1 MEIGKLPN
9 HLLEEIVFKNIKNKR
24 KEVLMGAAIGQD
36 NAIIDFGDEICAVS
50 TDPITGTT
58 KRIGKLAVYIS
69 CNDVSSSG
77 AEPIGVLLTILAPP
91 DTTVEEIETI
101 MKEAG
106 EASKEL
112 NVEIIGG
119 HTEITDAVN
128 RIVVSSTVIGKQ
140 KKENMIDSKK
150 AKVGDKI
157 LMTKYAGIEGTTIL
171 AKELKEYLL
180 DKIGEEKIEEAR
192 NMYKHISVM
201 REGII
206 CGKVGVKYMHD
217 ITEGGVLGAVWE
229 AALAIG
235 KGIKIYEDRIPMKDV
250 TKEIASILDINPY
263 RLISSGSMIIIADK
277 DKVSVL
283 QEKLEEEGIKVT
295 EIGEVIE
302 EGIYLEKNGETMEI
316 LPPSSDELYKA
327 LSFKK

>member
-9 HLLEEIVFKNIKNKR
+9 DLLEEIVFKNIKNKR
-24 KEVLMGAAIGQD
+24 KEVLIGAAIGQD
-36 NAIIDFGDEICAVS
+36 NAIIDFGDEICAIS

-58 KRIGKLAVYIS
+58 NRIGKLAVYIS

-77 AEPIGVLLTILAPP
+77 AEPIGVLLTIMAPP
-91 DTTVEEIETI
+91 DTTVQDIETI
-101 MKEAG
+101 MKDAG

-140 KKENMIDSKK
+140 KKENMIDAKK

-171 AKELKEYLL
+171 AKELKNYLL
-180 DKIGEEKIEEAR
+180 DKMDEKKIEEAR

-201 REGII
+201 KEGII
-206 CGKVGVKYMHD
+206 CGKIGVKYMHD

-235 KGIKIYEDRIPMKDV
+235 KGVKVYEDKIPMKEV
-250 TKEIASILDINPY
+250 TKEIASILNIDPY
-263 RLISSGSMIIIADK
+263 RLISSGSLIIIADK
-277 DKVSVL
+277 DKVEMLKDGLDS
-283 QEKLEEEGIKVT
+283 EGIKVT

-302 EGIYLEKNGETMEI
+302 EGIYLQKQDRIEEI
-316 LPPSSDELYKA
+316 APPSSDELYKA
-327 LSFKK
+327 LSIKK